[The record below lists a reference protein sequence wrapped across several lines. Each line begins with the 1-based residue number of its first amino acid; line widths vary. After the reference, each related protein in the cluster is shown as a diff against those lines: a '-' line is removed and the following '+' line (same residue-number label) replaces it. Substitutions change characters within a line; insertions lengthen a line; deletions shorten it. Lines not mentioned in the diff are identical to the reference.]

1 MVSLSVKTS
10 SGKMPHILLTGVSQ
24 KQRTLNMRRERVTVQ
39 IFPKMLTVCRGLISL
54 ICTSRKFSFCGIL
67 WLVAPEIEMGT
78 YYDFKLRCGAYYI
91 SYNRRQN

>member
-1 MVSLSVKTS
+1 MKRP

-24 KQRTLNMRRERVTVQ
+24 KQRTLLKLPNMRRERATVQ
-39 IFPKMLTVCRGLISL
+39 IFPKMLTACQGLISL
-54 ICTSRKFSFCGIL
+54 ICTSRKFSYCGIL

-78 YYDFKLRCGAYYI
+78 YYDFKLRCGASYI